1 MKTYGRCISEGRDL
15 WIFTF
20 LARNAKNLLTRLL
33 RRQFRRKMQLDSSDS
48 DRNPEKERENTD
60 RKTIRALSNLAD
72 PNWNV
77 RYGGGGGAGWKRNA
91 FENVFTEKME
101 TSLENNGCTESRK
114 NVVRMLDDESGEV
127 YGRRASLWGANL
139 PKTISCETERDG
151 PTLASL
157 KTKMRNVFVT
167 EIDRSI
173 SVEISRI
180 FFFK

>member
-1 MKTYGRCISEGRDL
+1 
-15 WIFTF
+15 
-20 LARNAKNLLTRLL
+20 
-33 RRQFRRKMQLDSSDS
+33 
-48 DRNPEKERENTD
+48 
-60 RKTIRALSNLAD
+60 
-72 PNWNV
+72 
-77 RYGGGGGAGWKRNA
+77 
-91 FENVFTEKME
+91 ME